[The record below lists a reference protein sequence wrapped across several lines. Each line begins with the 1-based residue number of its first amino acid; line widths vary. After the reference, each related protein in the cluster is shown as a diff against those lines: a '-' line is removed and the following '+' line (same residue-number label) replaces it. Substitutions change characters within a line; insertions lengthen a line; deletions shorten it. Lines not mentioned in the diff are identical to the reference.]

1 MEHLHF
7 IQDLAAVMVVAA
19 IITLIF
25 HQLKQPV
32 VLGYIVAGVLI
43 GPHTFS
49 FPLVSD
55 QDSIKTLSELGII
68 FLMFSLGLEFSLRK
82 LKEVGSTALVA
93 AGGEIILMIW
103 LGYEIGRYFGWSTM
117 DSLFLGAMLSISST
131 TIIVKALEEV
141 GKKHEAFAQMIF
153 GILIV
158 EDILAIALIALLSS
172 IAMTGQV
179 EISQVATTFGK
190 LTLFITVALML
201 GLLLVPR
208 LLNYVERFK
217 SREMLLI
224 TVLGLCFGFCLLVI
238 KLGYSVALG
247 AFIMGAIMAEARQLK
262 QIERLIEPIRD
273 MFSAIFFV
281 AIGLLLDPNVIVQ
294 YAWPITIIS
303 LAVIVGKIVTCSMGT
318 LLSGHDGRT
327 SLKVGMGLAQIG
339 EFSFIIA
346 ALGTN
351 LKVTSDFLYPIA
363 VTVSALTTL
372 TTPYLIKAADPASN
386 LISRV
391 TPSAIRTIFRYYSEW
406 LESLRLKGD
415 RALVANLIRRIVFQ
429 VLLNLAIVAAI
440 FISGSYLVAHSSK
453 LPHFPHPYNGVGVWT
468 CGLLLSLPFLVA
480 MYHKLQALSLLLA
493 EIGLAGNPIGQ
504 QAPALRAVIAQV
516 IPLAAIG
523 GVVIWIIALSSA
535 ILPPMELLIA
545 LVVVM
550 LVIALVLWRQFIKLH
565 SRLQIALVETFE
577 RSEKEM
583 H

>member
-19 IITLIF
+19 IVTLIF
-25 HQLKQPV
+25 HRLKQPV
-32 VLGYIVAGVLI
+32 VLGYIAAGVII
-43 GPHTFS
+43 GPHSFS
-49 FPLVSD
+49 FPHVSD
-55 QDSIKTLSELGII
+55 QDTINTLAELGII

-82 LKEVGSTALVA
+82 LKQVGMTALVA
-93 AGGEIILMIW
+93 AGGEIVLMIW
-103 LGYEIGRYFGWSTM
+103 LGFEIGRHFGWSTM

-131 TIIVKALEEV
+131 TIIVKALEEL
-141 GKKHEAFAQMIF
+141 GKKREGFAQMIF

-172 IAMTGQV
+172 IAITGKVEVAQV
-179 EISQVATTFGK
+179 VTTFGK
-190 LTLFITVALML
+190 LGLFITVALML

-208 LLNYVERFK
+208 LLDYVARFNSK
-217 SREMLLI
+217 EMLLI

-262 QIERLIEPIRD
+262 QIERLIEPVRD

-281 AIGLLLDPNVIVQ
+281 AIGLLLDPKIIVEYALPIVVI
-294 YAWPITIIS
+294 T
-303 LAVIVGKIVTCSMGT
+303 LAVVLGKILTCSIGT

-346 ALGTN
+346 ALGTS

-363 VTVSALTTL
+363 VSVSALTTL
-372 TTPYLIKAADPASN
+372 FTPYLIKAADPTAN
-386 LISRV
+386 LVHRY
-391 TPSAIRTIFRYYSEW
+391 TPAGMTAVFRYYTQW
-406 LESLRLKGD
+406 LESLRLEGD
-415 RALVANLIRRIVFQ
+415 RAMVATLIRRIVFQ

-440 FISGSYLVAHSSK
+440 FMSGSYLVAHSSR

-468 CGLLLSLPFLVA
+468 CGLLLSIPFLLA
-480 MYHKLQALSLLLA
+480 MFHKIQALSLLLA
-493 EIGLAGNPIGQ
+493 EIGFSGNPFGD
-504 QAPALRAVIAQV
+504 QAPAIRAVIAQV

-523 GVVIWIIALSSA
+523 GIVVWMMALSSA
-535 ILPPMELLIA
+535 ILPPMELLII
-545 LVVVM
+545 LVIIM
-550 LVIALVLWRQFIKLH
+550 LVIAVILWRYFIKLH
-565 SRLQIALVETFE
+565 SRLQIALIETFE
-577 RSEKEM
+577 RSDQ
-583 H
+583 HDH